1 MPMTRIAILD
11 DHQIVIDGLKLLLS
25 GDPDFTIGGEFTR
38 GADLLDG
45 LKSRPCDIV
54 LTDIMMPEMDGL
66 QVAMKVR
73 EMFPAVR
80 VLALSMNGD
89 GQLAD
94 RMIEEAGVCGYLLKT
109 AGKEELLTALRAVRD
124 GQTYFSKE
132 ILNELH
138 TYRRIRR
145 ENEEINLTAR
155 EIDIIQCMAED
166 LSNREIAEKLF
177 ISERT
182 VETHR
187 KNIFRKTGVHSALS
201 LVEFARKRKLI

>member
-1 MPMTRIAILD
+1 MTRIAILD
-11 DHQIVIDGLKLLLS
+11 DHRIVIDGLKLLLS
-25 GDPDFTIGGEFTR
+25 GDPDFVIGGEYTR
-38 GADLLDG
+38 GEDLLKG
-45 LKSRPCDIV
+45 LKDETCELV

-66 QVAMKVR
+66 EVALRVK
-73 EMFPAVR
+73 EQFPSVR

-109 AGKEELLTALRAVRD
+109 AGKDELLTALRAVRD

-138 TYRRIRR
+138 SYRKIRR

-166 LSNREIAEKLF
+166 LSNRAIAERLF

-187 KNIFRKTGVHSALS
+187 KNIFRKTGMHSALS

>member
-1 MPMTRIAILD
+1 MTRIAILD
-11 DHQIVIDGLKLLLS
+11 DHRIVIDGLKLLLS
-25 GDPDFTIGGEFTR
+25 GDPDFAITGEYTH
-38 GADLLDG
+38 GEDLLKG
-45 LKSRPCDIV
+45 LRENPCDLV

-66 QVAMKVR
+66 EVALRVK
-73 EMFPAVR
+73 EQFPSVR

-94 RMIEEAGVCGYLLKT
+94 RMIEEAGVWGYLLKT
-109 AGKEELLTALRAVRD
+109 AGKDELLTALRAVRE
-124 GQTYFSKE
+124 GQTYFPKE
-132 ILNELH
+132 ILTELH
-138 TYRRIRR
+138 SYRRIRR

-155 EIDIIQCMAED
+155 EIDIIRCMAED
-166 LSNREIAEKLF
+166 LSNREIAERLF

-187 KNIFRKTGVHSALS
+187 KNIFRKTGMHSALS